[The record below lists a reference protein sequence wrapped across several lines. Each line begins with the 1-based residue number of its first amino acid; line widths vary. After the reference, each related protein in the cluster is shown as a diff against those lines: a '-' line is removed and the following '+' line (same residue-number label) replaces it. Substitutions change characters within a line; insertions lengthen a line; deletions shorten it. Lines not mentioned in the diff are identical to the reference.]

1 MYPGGGDGAAPPMG
15 GIHSGRCSSV
25 RGRSKPSPT
34 RSSRSLAV
42 TVEKGHGSHGEMMV
56 TRSAIT
62 ERKGWRRKGQGG
74 RFPLLGLSLS
84 GCENLRGRQEAEQ
97 RTIARPSPEY
107 IKTKA
112 RPVQTFRP
120 DRTRDSK
127 TQSETAVPRTARAR
141 ATAAPRTTRPV
152 ALTPRRDRRR
162 LWQEKWAT
170 LRLRHNDRVRK
181 GTPRRSISYPF
192 PFSSFSLLQ
201 QGPGKGDTPKRILP
215 REGTGPR
222 ASLLIRGSK
231 AGPSKGFNSRL
242 RSRGPYTH
250 YWSEV
255 RMPAPRK
262 GSTTASGYSGSAP
275 TTDQG
280 FEGWPPKGSQPPQT
294 QSEG

>member
-1 MYPGGGDGAAPPMG
+1 MYPGGGDGAAPPTG
-15 GIHSGRCSSV
+15 GIHSSRCSSV

-42 TVEKGHGSHGEMMV
+42 TVEKGHGSRGEMMV

-74 RFPLLGLSLS
+74 RFPLLWLSLS

-97 RTIARPSPEY
+97 RTIARPSLEY

-127 TQSETAVPRTARAR
+127 TQSETAIPRTARAR

-162 LWQEKWAT
+162 LWQEKRAT
-170 LRLRHNDRVRK
+170 LRLRHRHNDRVKK
-181 GTPRRSISYPF
+181 GTPRLLISYPF
-192 PFSSFSLLQ
+192 PCSLSLSCSR
-201 QGPGKGDTPKRILP
+201 D
-215 REGTGPR
+215 RE
-222 ASLLIRGSK
+222 RGI
-231 AGPSKGFNSRL
+231 
-242 RSRGPYTH
+242 
-250 YWSEV
+250 
-255 RMPAPRK
+255 PRK
-262 GSTTASGYSGSAP
+262 GSFPVKEPGS
-275 TTDQG
+275 
-280 FEGWPPKGSQPPQT
+280 EPPY
-294 QSEG
+294 